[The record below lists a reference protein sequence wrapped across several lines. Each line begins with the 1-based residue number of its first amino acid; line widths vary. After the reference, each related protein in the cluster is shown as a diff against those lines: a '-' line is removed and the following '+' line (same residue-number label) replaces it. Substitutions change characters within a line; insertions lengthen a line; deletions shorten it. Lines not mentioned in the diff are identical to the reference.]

1 MPSNRKQRDLKAT
14 SLIVGGSS
22 ASTTSEIMGGGTYV
36 KRDKPGNVQSKK
48 YFPRLYLSISQRSG
62 QCNTLGQLHT
72 QIFFSPHYKVLYHP
86 CLVLLTIQGLNFFL
100 FFYSNYTAY
109 NTMKTLNYCVIAL
122 KQPKLL
128 NYKYS
133 H

>member
-48 YFPRLYLSISQRSG
+48 YFQRLYLSIRQWSG
-62 QCNTLGQLHT
+62 QCKTVRAITHFDIFSLITKFCIIHVYYSRIKNFPVFLLKLHSL
-72 QIFFSPHYKVLYHP
+72 Q
-86 CLVLLTIQGLNFFL
+86 
-100 FFYSNYTAY
+100 
-109 NTMKTLNYCVIAL
+109 
-122 KQPKLL
+122 
-128 NYKYS
+128 NYKNTKLRAKIA
-133 H
+133 